1 MVSKAN
7 NLLATVVA
15 CIALFVALVGN
26 AATLAFSEK
35 AQAAACGYAQ
45 ENRDKIREQIADGD
59 PRLLKPGDPGYAY
72 YKQNPA
78 EKDAAVDAI
87 TESLDR
93 FEPIDCT

>member
-35 AQAAACGYAQ
+35 ATATACKYAQ
-45 ENRDKIREQIADGD
+45 ENRDKIREQIRAND
-59 PRLLKPGDPGYAY
+59 PRLLKPGDPGFAY
-72 YKQNPA
+72 YRDNPE
-78 EKDAAVDAI
+78 EKAKAVIAI
-87 TESLDR
+87 SDSLDR
-93 FEPIDCT
+93 FPVIDCT